1 MPEES
6 INIYMS
12 LVDKVS
18 GPLSGIGTK
27 TKAFSKELQ
36 ELEQKTAAYDK
47 TQTKLSQNATTLKQ
61 RLEEAN
67 LKVKDA
73 QKAYKQLKDEA
84 SKKALDSAIA
94 EQVEY
99 KRQLTETES
108 AMKSN
113 YKALG
118 SLMDQQRKARNQ
130 SGGMLGIG
138 GDSLVG
144 SLKKAGL
151 SKLLGEAFSQAAGAG
166 IESALGQPTAAAVSS
181 ILSGISSG
189 IAMGAM
195 TGTPHGAA
203 VGALVGGISGA
214 ISGGTEIFKARDDA
228 FKSYYGGLYSSAVE
242 RRSAEL
248 EEGSS
253 IAGSRESTRLAFNKL
268 LGGETKASAYLK
280 RVEALAVETNYGY
293 DEITGYTKLLLNNF
307 QPDQV
312 LDILMD
318 LSDATAGLSLSSAD
332 VAQFISGLNRMTT
345 AGKATREWLSYFD
358 DRGLNTSDAL
368 ASYLHVDKSRIAD
381 MVTGGEVTGEQAVA
395 AIRAYIQRE
404 YGGLSA
410 ELAGS
415 YDAMKDNLEDA
426 MDGIGAALGA
436 AFNEKN
442 KEGVG
447 ADLAAYGD
455 TEEGGLGAALV
466 EMNGMI
472 GEGKAIADNLS
483 RQYQREAMNALLLG
497 DETTV
502 YGEEQDTALQ
512 EMHGRYAA
520 LKSEWDALDEKLAG
534 ENLTEEARRTYEER
548 QGVIG
553 KELEALKGE
562 AESLAEA
569 AYDAGDLSQT
579 VRDVE
584 LELISAIRENT
595 LALGEAAYLGDYEK
609 QQELSVGTGGA
620 YIDSLDLQEQAEG
633 IQESV
638 DRFRGPGYNGP
649 FDVDPANWSPH
660 AWGLGYVPY
669 DNFPALLHQGERVLT
684 ASQARAADRGMGV
697 NVTFSGPV
705 TVREEADLDRLAAKL
720 AANVVRAAEL
730 GV

>member
-47 TQTKLSQNATTLKQ
+47 TQTKLSKNATTLKQ

-138 GDSLVG
+138 GDSLIG
-144 SLKKAGL
+144 SLKNAGL
-151 SKLLGEAFSQAAGAG
+151 FKLAGEALSQAAGAG

-195 TGTPHGAA
+195 TGTPHGVA

-228 FKSYYGGLYSSAVE
+228 FKSYYGELYSSAVE
-242 RRSAEL
+242 RHAAEL
-248 EEGSS
+248 ESGSG
-253 IAGSRESTRLAFNKL
+253 IASGRETDLISFSTLFGSRETAKTYLSELVNMANTTPFLYDDLTAMSKTLATF
-268 LGGETKASAYLK
+268 
-280 RVEALAVETNYGY
+280 GY
-293 DEITGYTKLLLNNF
+293 DAKSIL
-307 QPDQV
+307 PV
-312 LDILMD
+312 LSTIG
-318 LSDATAGLSLSSAD
+318 DA
-332 VAQFISGLNRMTT
+332 
-345 AGKATREWLSYFD
+345 
-358 DRGLNTSDAL
+358 
-368 ASYLHVDKSRIAD
+368 
-381 MVTGGEVTGEQAVA
+381 
-395 AIRAYIQRE
+395 
-404 YGGLSA
+404 
-410 ELAGS
+410 
-415 YDAMKDNLEDA
+415 
-426 MDGIGAALGA
+426 GAALGMSTSDMTTVA
-436 AFNEKN
+436 QALGRMKSSDKATLEDLNILNDRGIGAVGMLAEAKGKSQGEIYDMISKGQIAGTEAVEIILSALTDGFSGAMEEQSKTFAGRSSTL
-442 KEGVG
+442 EGWEQEMANAQG
-447 ADLAAYGD
+447 EAYN
-455 TEEGGLGAALV
+455 TLRSEGKQRQIDYYAGITDELSGLNA
-466 EMNGMI
+466 MI
-472 GEGKAIADNLS
+472 GAGEAAQENLKE
-483 RQYQREAMNALLLG
+483 QYLREAMTTLLTG
-497 DETTV
+497 TV
-502 YGEEQDTALQ
+502 GSLYEGEQADTLARLHEEYTAL
-512 EMHGRYAA
+512 EAA
-520 LKSEWDALDEKLAG
+520 FQDASEEEKITLGEKADSLKSQA
-534 ENLTEEARRTYEER
+534 
-548 QGVIG
+548 
-553 KELEALKGE
+553 EAL
-562 AESLAEA
+562 AEGAFGASGKMQE
-569 AYDAGDLSQT
+569 

-584 LELISAIRENT
+584 LDLISAIRENT
-595 LALGEAAYLGDYEK
+595 KALGEAAYLGDYEK
-609 QQELSVGTGGA
+609 QQELSKGRGLNGNVTA
-620 YIDSLDLQEQAEG
+620 DSSYRSLRERDFG
-633 IQESV
+633 
-638 DRFRGPGYNGP
+638 
-649 FDVDPANWSPH
+649 PH
-660 AWGLGYVPY
+660 AWGLDYVPY

-684 ASQARAADRGMGV
+684 ASQARAADQGA
-697 NVTFSGPV
+697 GPRVQV
-705 TVREEADLDRLAAKL
+705 TVTGNSFYGSDKDLEERVARRVASE
-720 AANVVRAAEL
+720 VVRAVEL

>member
-228 FKSYYGGLYSSAVE
+228 FKSYYGELYSSAGE
-242 RRSAEL
+242 RHAAEL
-248 EEGSS
+248 ESGSG
-253 IAGSRESTRLAFNKL
+253 IASGRETDLISFSTLFGSRETAKTYLSELVNMANTTPFLYDDLTAMSKTLATF
-268 LGGETKASAYLK
+268 
-280 RVEALAVETNYGY
+280 GY
-293 DEITGYTKLLLNNF
+293 DAESIL
-307 QPDQV
+307 PV
-312 LDILMD
+312 LSTIG
-318 LSDATAGLSLSSAD
+318 DA
-332 VAQFISGLNRMTT
+332 
-345 AGKATREWLSYFD
+345 
-358 DRGLNTSDAL
+358 
-368 ASYLHVDKSRIAD
+368 
-381 MVTGGEVTGEQAVA
+381 
-395 AIRAYIQRE
+395 
-404 YGGLSA
+404 
-410 ELAGS
+410 
-415 YDAMKDNLEDA
+415 
-426 MDGIGAALGA
+426 GAALGRSTSDMTTVA
-436 AFNEKN
+436 QALGRMKSSDKATLEYLNILNDRGIGAVGMLAEAKGKSQGEIYDMISKGQIAGTEAVEIILSALTDGFSGAMEEQSKTFAGRSSTL
-442 KEGVG
+442 EGWEQEMANAQG
-447 ADLAAYGD
+447 EAYN
-455 TEEGGLGAALV
+455 TLRSEGIQRQIDYYAGITGEMSGLNA
-466 EMNGMI
+466 MI
-472 GEGKAIADNLS
+472 GAGEAAQENLKE
-483 RQYQREAMNALLLG
+483 QYLREAMTTLLTGKGGSLYKG
-497 DETTV
+497 EQAETLARLH
-502 YGEEQDTALQ
+502 EEYTAL
-512 EMHGRYAA
+512 AA
-520 LKSEWDALDEKLAG
+520 AFQDASEEEKITLGEKADSLKSQA
-534 ENLTEEARRTYEER
+534 
-548 QGVIG
+548 
-553 KELEALKGE
+553 EALAEGAFDASGE
-562 AESLAEA
+562 MQE
-569 AYDAGDLSQT
+569 

-609 QQELSVGTGGA
+609 QQELSVGAGGA
-620 YIDSLDLQEQAEG
+620 YIDSLDLQEQAAG
-633 IQESV
+633 IRESV
-638 DRFRGPGYNGP
+638 DRFTGPGYNGP

-660 AWGLGYVPY
+660 AWGLDYVPY

-684 ASQARAADRGMGV
+684 ASQARAADQGA
-697 NVTFSGPV
+697 GPRVQV
-705 TVREEADLDRLAAKL
+705 TVTGNSFYGSDKDLEDRVARRVASE
-720 AANVVRAAEL
+720 VVRAVEL

>member
-1 MPEES
+1 MPDVS
-6 INIYMS
+6 IAISAQDSYSSAIKSMAQ
-12 LVDKVS
+12 
-18 GPLSGIGTK
+18 ITK
-27 TKAFSKELQ
+27 SFSKDMDEM
-36 ELEQKTAAYDK
+36 EG
-47 TQTKLSQNATTLKQ
+47 KLSQLNKNRYSLKMDL
-61 RLEEAN
+61 REAQKK
-67 LKVKDA
+67 LSDAEKQFQKTKKAKDELARDDA
-73 QKAYKQLKDEA
+73 QANFDRIQRNLALVTKGAREA
-84 SKKALDSAIA
+84 ENQMKK
-94 EQVEY
+94 
-99 KRQLTETES
+99 T
-108 AMKSN
+108 
-113 YKALG
+113 
-118 SLMDQQRKARNQ
+118 
-130 SGGMLGIG
+130 
-138 GDSLVG
+138 
-144 SLKKAGL
+144 
-151 SKLLGEAFSQAAGAG
+151 GEAFRKVDNQGGSGGGFKSIVSSLAAAGAG
-166 IESALGQPTAAAVSS
+166 NMIAGLAQNAANTMVGSALGSAGGTLFSNALSSAISGAAIGNVVP
-181 ILSGISSG
+181 GV
-189 IAMGAM
+189 
-195 TGTPHGAA
+195 GAA
-203 VGALVGGISGA
+203 VGAVLGTAVGIGTGIVQNF
-214 ISGGTEIFKARDDA
+214 EKKDDA

-472 GEGKAIADNLS
+472 GEGMAIADNLS

-520 LKSEWDALDEKLAG
+520 LKSEWDDLDEKLAG

-579 VRDVE
+579 VKDAE

-595 LALGEAAYLGDYEK
+595 KALGEAAYLTDYEK
-609 QQELSVGTGGA
+609 QQEQSRGTKYTPPLDPGEETNAITSSWGKRLEGVRGRYA
-620 YIDSLDLQEQAEG
+620 YGLD
-633 IQESV
+633 
-638 DRFRGPGYNGP
+638 
-649 FDVDPANWSPH
+649 
-660 AWGLGYVPY
+660 YVPY